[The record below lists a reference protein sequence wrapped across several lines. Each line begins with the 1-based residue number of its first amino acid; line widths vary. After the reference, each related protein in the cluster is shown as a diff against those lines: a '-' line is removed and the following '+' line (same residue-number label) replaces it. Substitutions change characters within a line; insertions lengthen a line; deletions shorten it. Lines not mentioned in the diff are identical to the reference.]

1 MYRVAQG
8 VALAARNARAM
19 QTIGEEI
26 ASVGEREAYFD
37 ALIAGVLRTHASP
50 GTDRRVAEIRT
61 LTQRR
66 RSRSEHDARAAHD
79 ELVALVESFDL
90 TTAIEVVRACS
101 LYLQMANLAEHAY
114 REGLRRE
121 RAIAGHAPFASSLEA
136 MTLPPDAASA
146 REILAAMDVALV
158 FTAHPTEVQ
167 RRTVIEKHE
176 AIGRLLRTLD
186 DRRNTPE
193 ERRALDRELRAQ
205 IVLLWEGNE
214 LYLTPP
220 TVADEIRNVIAWF
233 RETLVD
239 EATSLFDRLDD
250 RFANAYGEPIEIPT
264 FLRFASWIGGDRDG
278 NPNVTSAT
286 TELALEMGRNF
297 ILKRYVREVES
308 LQTRLSQDARR
319 GSVSAALAASLDND
333 ARDLHDVH
341 YTLGPRQSAEPYR
354 RKLAYMH
361 RRLTLA
367 RGDKSDAYAT
377 SDAFANDL
385 DLLERSVTAGS
396 GREVAAPIRR
406 LRRMVA
412 IFGFTTYELEWR
424 QNKRNLEL
432 ATDEILATVESGL
445 VYSQLNEV
453 QRLAWL
459 ERELAGNRPLLSER
473 VPLSASARDVVESLQ
488 TVARLRARHGPTAI
502 STLIL
507 AGNETASDVLHL
519 FLLAR
524 ECGALD
530 AGPLQIVPLFESI
543 PTLRSAPDVVA
554 TLLRS
559 RAFSKHL
566 ASLGGICEVMV
577 GYSDSN
583 KEGGMVTSTWEI
595 YRAQREVARVA
606 AECGAHVRF
615 FHGRGGSIARGV
627 ADPRRS
633 IADAPPQARSWRFKQ
648 TEQGEVI
655 ASRYGLPSLARRS
668 LEIVATSLVQQAPP
682 VVDPAHERF
691 DAVLDRVSESA
702 YDAYRALV
710 DAPQFFEFF
719 EACTPINEIADMQ
732 ISSRPARRNATSSIE
747 DLRAVPWSFAWTQ
760 TRAIVASWYG
770 FGSAFAAEIA
780 QGRCETLR
788 EMRAAYP
795 FFRSLLEKIERGL
808 ATADLTIFD
817 LYAEALVADADLR
830 ARFVQRLRTEYEDAR
845 SALLAITQGERLLED
860 DPVSAAAIEAR
871 NPYVDPMSY
880 LQIRLIRDFR
890 ASARSDAHLRDA
902 IRLSINGIAAGLR
915 VTG

>member
-1 MYRVAQG
+1 M
-8 VALAARNARAM
+8 
-19 QTIGEEI
+19 
-26 ASVGEREAYFD
+26 
-37 ALIAGVLRTHASP
+37 
-50 GTDRRVAEIRT
+50 
-61 LTQRR
+61 
-66 RSRSEHDARAAHD
+66 
-79 ELVALVESFDL
+79 
-90 TTAIEVVRACS
+90 
-101 LYLQMANLAEHAY
+101 
-114 REGLRRE
+114 
-121 RAIAGHAPFASSLEA
+121 
-136 MTLPPDAASA
+136 
-146 REILAAMDVALV
+146 
-158 FTAHPTEVQ
+158 
-167 RRTVIEKHE
+167 
-176 AIGRLLRTLD
+176 
-186 DRRNTPE
+186 
-193 ERRALDRELRAQ
+193 
-205 IVLLWEGNE
+205 
-214 LYLTPP
+214 
-220 TVADEIRNVIAWF
+220 
-233 RETLVD
+233 
-239 EATSLFDRLDD
+239 
-250 RFANAYGEPIEIPT
+250 
-264 FLRFASWIGGDRDG
+264 
-278 NPNVTSAT
+278 
-286 TELALEMGRNF
+286 
-297 ILKRYVREVES
+297 
-308 LQTRLSQDARR
+308 
-319 GSVSAALAASLDND
+319 
-333 ARDLHDVH
+333 
-341 YTLGPRQSAEPYR
+341 
-354 RKLAYMH
+354 
-361 RRLTLA
+361 
-367 RGDKSDAYAT
+367 
-377 SDAFANDL
+377 
-385 DLLERSVTAGS
+385 
-396 GREVAAPIRR
+396 
-406 LRRMVA
+406 
-412 IFGFTTYELEWR
+412 
-424 QNKRNLEL
+424 
-432 ATDEILATVESGL
+432 
-445 VYSQLNEV
+445 
-453 QRLAWL
+453 
-459 ERELAGNRPLLSER
+459 
-473 VPLSASARDVVESLQ
+473 
-488 TVARLRARHGPTAI
+488 
-502 STLIL
+502 IL

>member
-1 MYRVAQG
+1 MSVFEAEVAS
-8 VALAARNARAM
+8 
-19 QTIGEEI
+19 ID
-26 ASVGEREAYFD
+26 EREAYFD
-37 ALIAGVLRTHASP
+37 ALISDILRTHASP
-50 GTDRRVAEIRT
+50 GTERRVAEIRA

-66 RSRSEHDARAAHD
+66 RAAHD

-90 TTAIEVVRACS
+90 STAIEVVRACS
-101 LYLQMANLAEHAY
+101 LYLQMSNLVEHAY
-114 REGLRRE
+114 REGRRRE
-121 RAIAGHAPFASSLEA
+121 RAIAGQAPFASSLEA
-136 MTLPPDAASA
+136 MTLPPDVASA
-146 REILAAMDVALV
+146 RSTLAAIDVALV

-193 ERRALDRELRAQ
+193 ERRTLERELRAQ

-239 EATSLFDRLDD
+239 EATSLFDRLDE
-250 RFANAYGEPIEIPT
+250 RFAHAYGETVSVPT

-278 NPNVTSAT
+278 NPNVTPAT
-286 TELALEMGRNF
+286 TELALDVGRDF
-297 ILKRYVREVES
+297 IIERYIREVES

-319 GSVSAALAASLDND
+319 GNVGAALAASLDLD
-333 ARDLHDVH
+333 ASELHDVH
-341 YTLGPRQSAEPYR
+341 NTLGPRQSAEPYR

-367 RGDKSDAYAT
+367 RVDAPGGYA
-377 SDAFANDL
+377 SCAAFGNDL
-385 DLLERSVTAGS
+385 DLLERSVTDGS
-396 GREVAAPIRR
+396 GRDVAAPVRR
-406 LRRMVA
+406 LRRMSE

-424 QNKRNLEL
+424 QNKRNLER
-432 ATDEILATVESGL
+432 AMDEILATVETGL
-445 VYSQLNEV
+445 VYSQLTEPE
-453 QRLAWL
+453 RLAWL
-459 ERELAGNRPLLSER
+459 ERELGRKRPLLSER
-473 VPLSASARDVVESLQ
+473 VPLSAIARDVVASLQ
-488 TVARLRARHGPTAI
+488 TVARLRARHGPGSIA
-502 STLIL
+502 TLIL
-507 AGNETASDVLHL
+507 AGSETASDVLHL
-519 FLLAR
+519 LLLAR

-543 PTLRSAPDVVA
+543 PTLRSAPDVVR
-554 TLLRS
+554 TLFASPAFTEHLR
-559 RAFSKHL
+559 A
-566 ASLGGICEVMV
+566 LGGICEVMV

-583 KEGGMVTSTWEI
+583 KEGGMVTSTWGI

-606 AECGAHVRF
+606 RESEFEIRF

-668 LEIVATSLVQQAPP
+668 LEIVATALVTQAPP
-682 VVDPAHERF
+682 VVEAEHERF
-691 DAVLDRVSESA
+691 DHVLDRLSA
-702 YDAYRALV
+702 RAHDAYRALV

-747 DLRAVPWSFAWTQ
+747 DLRAVPWGFAWTQ

-770 FGSAFAAEIA
+770 FGSAFSAEIA
-780 QGRCETLR
+780 EGRCEALR

-808 ATADLTIFD
+808 AAADLTIFE
-817 LYAEALVADADLR
+817 LYAKALVTDDAVR
-830 ARFVQRLRTEYEDAR
+830 TRFVQRLRAEYDDACA
-845 SALLAITQGERLLED
+845 ALLEILQCDRLLES
-860 DPVSAAAIEAR
+860 DPISAAAIEAR

-890 ASARSDAHLRDA
+890 ASARTDVPLRDA

>member
-1 MYRVAQG
+1 
-8 VALAARNARAM
+8 M
-19 QTIGEEI
+19 QMFDKGATSID
-26 ASVGEREAYFD
+26 EREAYFD
-37 ALIAGVLRTHASP
+37 ALIADVLRTHASP
-50 GTDRRVAEIRT
+50 GTDRRVSEIRA

-66 RSRSEHDARAAHD
+66 RSRSVHDARVAHD

-90 TTAIEVVRACS
+90 ATAIEVVRACS
-101 LYLQMANLAEHAY
+101 LYLQMANLAEHAF
-114 REGLRRE
+114 REGRRRE
-121 RAIAGHAPFASSLEA
+121 RAIAGHAPFASSLEV
-136 MTLPPDAASA
+136 MTLPPDVASA
-146 REILAAMDVALV
+146 RAILAAMDVALV

-176 AIGRLLRTLD
+176 EIGRLLRTLD

-193 ERRALDRELRAQ
+193 EQRALQRELRAQ

-250 RFANAYGEPIEIPT
+250 RFANAYGETVEVPT
-264 FLRFASWIGGDRDG
+264 FLHFASWIGGDRDG
-278 NPNVTSAT
+278 NPNVTPMT
-286 TELALEMGRNF
+286 TELALDMGREF
-297 ILKRYVREVES
+297 ILDRYVRDVEA
-308 LQTRLSQDARR
+308 LQTRLSQDSRR
-319 GSVSAALAASLDND
+319 GHVSEALAASLDRD
-333 ARDLHDVH
+333 ASELQDVH
-341 YTLGPRQSAEPYR
+341 NTLGPRQTAEPYR
-354 RKLAYMH
+354 RKLAFMH
-361 RRLTLA
+361 RRLRLA
-367 RGDKSDAYAT
+367 LRDAPYGYAT
-377 SDAFANDL
+377 CAAFAADL
-385 DLLERSVTAGS
+385 DLLLDSVTAGS
-396 GREVAAPIRR
+396 GRDVAAPVRR
-406 LRRMVA
+406 LRRMVE

-424 QNKRNLEL
+424 QNKRNLER
-432 ATDEILATVESGL
+432 ATDEILATVESGI
-445 VYSQLNEV
+445 VFSQLGENE
-453 QRLAWL
+453 RLAWL
-459 ERELAGNRPLLSER
+459 ERELAGKRPLLSER
-473 VPLSASARDVVESLQ
+473 VPLSAIARDVVESLQ
-488 TVARLRARHGPTAI
+488 TVARLRARHGAGALA
-502 STLIL
+502 TLIL
-507 AGNETASDVLHL
+507 AGSETASDVLHL
-519 FLLAR
+519 LLLAR

-543 PTLRSAPDVVA
+543 PTLRSAPDVVR
-554 TLLRS
+554 TLFAS
-559 RAFSKHL
+559 QAFTAHL
-566 ASLGGICEVMV
+566 KALGGICEVMV

-606 AECGAHVRF
+606 GEFGVGVRF

-633 IADAPPQARSWRFKQ
+633 IADAPPEARSWRFKQ

-668 LEIVATSLVQQAPP
+668 LEIVATALVTQAPP
-682 VVDPAHERF
+682 VVDPEHERF
-691 DAVLDRVSESA
+691 DAVLDRISA
-702 YDAYRALV
+702 RAHDAYRSLV

-770 FGSAFAAEIA
+770 FGSALAVEIA
-780 QGRCETLR
+780 EGRCEFLR

-808 ATADLTIFD
+808 ATADLTIFE
-817 LYAEALVADADLR
+817 LYAKALVADDDLR
-830 ARFVQRLRTEYEDAR
+830 ARFVQRLRTEYEDGCA
-845 SALLAITQGERLLED
+845 ALLAILQCNRLLES
-860 DPVSAAAIEAR
+860 DPVSASAIEAR
-871 NPYVDPMSY
+871 NPYVDPMSF
-880 LQIRLIRDFR
+880 LQIRLIRDYR
-890 ASARSDAHLRDA
+890 ASARSDAPLRDA